1 MKKIVLSLALV
12 ATVAFVSCK
21 DTAKETPAEEAVI
34 ETPAVEETPVVEEA
48 VVTEEAAVEGTEVPA
63 ADATATE
70 APAADAAPVK

>member
-21 DTAKETPAEEAVI
+21 DTAKEPEVEVNV

-48 VVTEEAAVEGTEVPA
+48 PAVEAAPA
-63 ADATATE
+63 
-70 APAADAAPVK
+70 K